1 MALAI
6 RIEFYTR
13 NSLEPAFIVEPHWWN
28 ANELLVTYP
37 FTQRY
42 MNGYLND
49 YLLLSKQQLAEMH
62 AFQGENSAALVGQ
75 DKVTF
80 RQMEEMINADFNFK
94 KIQINIY
101 EWDTCE

>member
-6 RIEFYTR
+6 RIEFYTGTT
-13 NSLEPAFIVEPHWWN
+13 LEPAFIVEPHWWK

-49 YLLLSKQQLAEMH
+49 HLQLSKHQLAEMH
-62 AFQGENSAALVGQ
+62 LFQGEDAASLVGQ
-75 DKVTF
+75 DRITF
-80 RQMEEMINADFNFK
+80 LQIEELINSDLSFK